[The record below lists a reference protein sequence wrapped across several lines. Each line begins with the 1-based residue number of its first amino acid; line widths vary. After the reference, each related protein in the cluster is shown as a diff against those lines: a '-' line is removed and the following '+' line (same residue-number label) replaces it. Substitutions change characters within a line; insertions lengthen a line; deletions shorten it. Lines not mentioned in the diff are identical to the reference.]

1 MTKEQFMFLRG
12 LFNMM
17 DLNIPVTNKIQADGI
32 EAFKDLKETF
42 NKDYETFTVAEFEE
56 LLRNLESIDK
66 RVKSVQ
72 NIFNPINMN

>member
-1 MTKEQFMFLRG
+1 MTKDQFMFLRG

-32 EAFKDLKETF
+32 EAFRQVKKTF
-42 NKDYETFTVAEFEE
+42 NKDYETVTIAEFEE
-56 LLRNLESIDK
+56 LLNHLDSINE
-66 RVKSVQ
+66 RIQNVQ